1 MNTRSS
7 RFTALMS
14 QAWRA
19 EDDARRDLGGEV
31 GHAVRA
37 RVEGHERLLGRQEVL
52 LRRSHGGRIGKL
64 DVVGRFDGLEGVA
77 LVALDRSHHFVGF
90 HERRHERGKFSS
102 VDDSI
107 EHAHVLFSSGIPAQ
121 PSVREAPKNKKR
133 AVARAKG
140 SYAAG
145 ALGTCFTRRR
155 CRSRARRI
163 PGIGPWMDIL
173 VHDEAEIAADGARGR
188 LGRVGGAHERAG
200 TWPRRPR
207 RRRPSS
213 PRGRR

>member
-1 MNTRSS
+1 MAEARLGGHAADPHDE
-7 RFTALMS
+7 RGVAPGDVVGVGIAAVLEHEVEPVHRVDVAGM
-14 QAWRA
+14 RA

-107 EHAHVLFSSGIPAQ
+107 EHAHVLFSSGIPRNLRCAKLRKQ
-121 PSVREAPKNKKR
+121 KARRRSSERLVR
-133 AVARAKG
+133 G
-140 SYAAG
+140 G

-163 PGIGPWMDIL
+163 PGNRSHG
-173 VHDEAEIAADGARGR
+173 
-188 LGRVGGAHERAG
+188 
-200 TWPRRPR
+200 
-207 RRRPSS
+207 
-213 PRGRR
+213 